1 MSEVT
6 NLNEATAKETAKE
19 YAKPIVLRFKDTN
32 TEYTLEF
39 NRATVTLAEKR
50 GFPLS
55 PMNTEVVMQK
65 PAEIIPDLFYYSFL
79 MHHKGMNR
87 QITDKILFE
96 DLGGMSSEMLERL
109 ITLHAQGYETLINT
123 EEDQKPKNSN
133 LAVEM

>member
-6 NLNEATAKETAKE
+6 NLQSEATAKE
-19 YAKPIVLRFKDTN
+19 YVKPIVLRFKDTN

-50 GFPLS
+50 GFPLT
-55 PMNTEVVMQK
+55 PLNAGEVINDR

-87 QITDKILFE
+87 AITDKILFE
-96 DLGGMSSEMLERL
+96 DLGGMTTEMLERL

-123 EEDQKPKNSN
+123 EDKPKNSN

>member
-1 MSEVT
+1 MADSKVT
-6 NLNEATAKETAKE
+6 NLQDANAVE

-32 TEYTLEF
+32 QEYTLEF

-50 GFPLS
+50 GFPLN
-55 PMNTEVVMQK
+55 PMNTEVVMQR

-96 DLGGMSSEMLERL
+96 DLGGMPSEMLERL
-109 ITLHAQGYETLINT
+109 ITLHAQGYESLINT
-123 EEDQKPKNSN
+123 EEDNKPKNSN